1 MLFNIYID
9 SWKSGI
15 ESMFMKFI
23 DDTELQ
29 ETPSVLEGRI
39 RIQNI
44 MGELE
49 KWNWIQVQIED
60 KLCLQLTEN

>member
-1 MLFNIYID
+1 
-9 SWKSGI
+9 
-15 ESMFMKFI
+15 MFMKFI

-29 ETPSVLEGRI
+29 ETSSVLEGRI

-49 KWNWIQVQIED
+49 KWNWIQVQIAD